1 MLAWKREAL
10 FDADDDFVVVVVV
23 VVDDDVFCGCC
34 CWLAL
39 VQYLSSFLL
48 FFDAC
53 YV

>member
-10 FDADDDFVVVVVV
+10 FNADDDFVVD
-23 VVDDDVFCGCC
+23 DDDVFCGCC